1 MKFNSITFS
10 YFFTLVAL
18 VSFFLGFSLDEVSMG
33 AGGFDGDFKFV
44 KKSIALFNENSLF
57 ESIKLFSET
66 SNRPPLIYLMHKY
79 LNPFFINELG
89 FRRTVFI
96 ISLAIPIL
104 FFFCLKEKFPEVENK
119 ILIFFSSIIF
129 FNPFIRTSSYWG
141 LEENYAIITMLAS
154 ILVFLKFSKINSYK
168 INYKLIFLLTL
179 FSSLTIYFDQ
189 KFFIIPLIFFLNILF
204 GKFPFQ
210 SKAFTIFCYSIFS
223 IPYIFLIILWG
234 GIFPSNIYHIGKQF
248 YFHHLGY
255 ALTIIAFIFFPFV
268 FLKSTSIKEK
278 LTDFIKNK
286 KILLIL
292 LSIILFYLV
301 ILFFFY
307 DDTFINNHLDGGGI
321 VKKISLVFFED
332 IFFRKLFI
340 FFSVFFS
347 WFFIFFFLDKYFF
360 NFFLTLYFLLFSA
373 IVRPFYQEYF
383 DPIILL
389 LLIFLYKIDFKI
401 NLERVYFLYFY
412 FLLFLIGT
420 NIYYN

>member
-179 FSSLTIYFDQ
+179 LSSLTIYFDQ

-204 GKFPFQ
+204 GKFSFQ

-286 KILLIL
+286 KKLLIL

-420 NIYYN
+420 NNYYN